1 MYEKKYKSIIDLW
14 GIILLTLQALALIDA
29 VGLRPEIY
37 THLSKLMTSFIASG
51 MIVVV
56 ITYMFLALNK
66 KTIGHILG
74 IIIGVLYI
82 STLNI
87 FNIIA
92 GVCFI
97 IYCIV
102 MMRSLKKE

>member
-1 MYEKKYKSIIDLW
+1 MDEKKYKSIIALW

-66 KTIGHILG
+66 KIIGHILG